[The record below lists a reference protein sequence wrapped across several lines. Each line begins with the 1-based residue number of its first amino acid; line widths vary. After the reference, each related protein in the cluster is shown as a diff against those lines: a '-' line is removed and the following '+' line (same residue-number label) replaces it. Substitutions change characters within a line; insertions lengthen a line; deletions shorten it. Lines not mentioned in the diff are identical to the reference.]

1 MAVID
6 QEDRN
11 WNKVGGYFLFIIPRL
26 VVIGDG
32 VIGNRVGDFSLV
44 SRLCIGLYC

>member
-1 MAVID
+1 MIAVID

-11 WNKVGGYFLFIIPRL
+11 WNKVGGYILFMIARL

-32 VIGNRVGDFSLV
+32 VIGNKVGDFLS
-44 SRLCIGLYC
+44 SI